1 VSLVALAWIITI
13 MVAITPNP
21 VPGMGNPMA

>member
-1 VSLVALAWIITI
+1 VSLVAFAWIITI
-13 MVAITPNP
+13 MVAITLNP